1 MASLVVYFVRRGQLP
16 ISRFLLFASLTL
28 WGCGPRA
35 PAAGSSQQQSPQL
48 VSQLQILARSPGV
61 AIRLPAKGGTPQL
74 YRLPRLTPVEGVLKG
89 KLPPVERVIGLDPE
103 SEFLFVTTG
112 KHDLLALDLGSGR
125 VDTVGTNIKQA
136 ALGPD
141 GTLYAV
147 DSSRHVISLSRRTRF
162 TWPQTLTA
170 LPRDLFG
177 AADQHLVGVI
187 QQDRL
192 LVAAADQPPTVR
204 PIAAGGDVAATRW
217 GDLVAVASD
226 SGVTFYDPLGRRDPA
241 FVKLADAPRALAFSP
256 SGHRIYVA
264 RRNMPGLAVLD
275 RYERKELDGVAL
287 PGSVAALR
295 LDPLGRW
302 LLARPAVGD
311 SAWIVDLPIKRHTG
325 IVPTQWKSD
334 LPAISPDGRLI
345 ACYLLDQQTR
355 ITKIALL
362 PFEGGDPV
370 KLFDLP
376 QTAIRGEPVRWTPD
390 GRDAFVGSVAV
401 ERNVD
406 ATNSTGVFILL
417 RKYLRSLN
425 SFDCTIVRRIVLIS
439 PSLVRYVCVMR
450 STRADGGSSATN
462 RCASFQLIK
471 CAVFGLAASA
481 FSTFSPSL

>member
-1 MASLVVYFVRRGQLP
+1 MASRVVYFVRRGQLP
-16 ISRFLLFASLTL
+16 TSRFLLFASIAL

-35 PAAGSSQQQSPQL
+35 PAAGSSQQQSPQQ
-48 VSQLQILARSPGV
+48 VSQAQILARSPGV

-89 KLPPVERVIGLDPE
+89 KLPPVERVVGLDAE
-103 SEFLFVTTG
+103 SEFLFVTTA
-112 KHDLLALDLGSGR
+112 KHELLGLDLGSGR
-125 VDTVGTNIKQA
+125 LDSIGTNIKQA

-147 DSSRHVISLSRRTRF
+147 DTSRHVVSLSRRTRF
-162 TWPQTLTA
+162 AWPQALTA

-187 QQDRL
+187 PQDRL

-264 RRNMPGLAVLD
+264 RRNTPGLAVVD
-275 RYERKELDGVAL
+275 RFERKELDGVAL
-287 PGSVAALR
+287 PGPVAALR

-311 SAWIVDLPIKRHTG
+311 SAWIVDLPIKLHTG
-325 IVPTQWKSD
+325 IVPSAWKSD
-334 LPAISPDGRLI
+334 LPAISPDGMLI
-345 ACYLLDQQTR
+345 YRRGKDVVSARPDSLSDVGKVTGGAADLWVLTSW
-355 ITKIALL
+355 L
-362 PFEGGDPV
+362 PRGVPASTVSSASSDSAGTGAEGPLYVQVSTSQNSDWSGHLAD
-370 KLFDLP
+370 DL
-376 QTAIRGEPVRWTPD
+376 
-390 GRDAFVGSVAV
+390 
-401 ERNVD
+401 
-406 ATNSTGVFILL
+406 
-417 RKYLRSLN
+417 
-425 SFDCTIVRRIVLIS
+425 
-439 PSLVRYVCVMR
+439 
-450 STRADGGSSATN
+450 TRA
-462 RCASFQLIK
+462 
-471 CAVFGLAASA
+471 GLAARVLPPQHPDDGYRVVLGPYA
-481 FSTFSPSL
+481 TRAQAEATGRRLGRPFWIYQPGQ